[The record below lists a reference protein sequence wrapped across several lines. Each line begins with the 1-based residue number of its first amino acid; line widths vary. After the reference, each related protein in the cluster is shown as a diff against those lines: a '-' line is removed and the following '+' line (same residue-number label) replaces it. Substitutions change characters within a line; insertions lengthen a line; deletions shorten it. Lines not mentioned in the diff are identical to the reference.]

1 MEGRV
6 GTEGGWKGGWVGRPL
21 AGRVSGCRSDC
32 LWGAP
37 GTVLGLLR
45 RHPRSSEAVT
55 SQAQLQLRREHPRG
69 ERLVLGDD
77 SHTVLGLKKL
87 DWRLWPFYALS
98 VWVQLGLERSF
109 GDRGGSRAAARH
121 PPTPGWTGF
130 PHNRSPPPHAPH
142 APGSGPLGLPL
153 VLCLKKPASTPAAL
167 TSPLTNA
174 YQVTRMSPF
183 FIIIHGGS
191 TADWPIDLSI
201 PLLYFLEPH
210 S

>member
-1 MEGRV
+1 MEGRL
-6 GTEGGWKGGWVGRPL
+6 GRAASRGPCE
-21 AGRVSGCRSDC
+21 RVSFRLFMGCTWDPV
-32 LWGAP
+32 GAP
-37 GTVLGLLR
+37 
-45 RHPRSSEAVT
+45 AT
-55 SQAQLQLRREHPRG
+55 SPAQFSGGDFKAQLQLRREHPRG

-98 VWVQLGLERSF
+98 VWVQLGLQRSF

-167 TSPLTNA
+167 TSPLTNV

-191 TADWPIDLSI
+191 TADWPIDLF
-201 PLLYFLEPH
+201 LYCN